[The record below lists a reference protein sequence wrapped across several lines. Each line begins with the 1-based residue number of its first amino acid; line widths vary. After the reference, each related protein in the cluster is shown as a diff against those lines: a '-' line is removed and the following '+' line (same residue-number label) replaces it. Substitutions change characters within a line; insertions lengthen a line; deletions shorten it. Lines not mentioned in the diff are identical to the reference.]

1 MLSKTE
7 AAYKILKVKRKPL
20 HLNEIIDIAIRKNMI
35 RTKGKTPAS
44 TLGADLYA
52 ENKRRKKQRRELRF
66 RRVGQGVWALTT
78 WTK

>member
-35 RTKGKTPAS
+35 RTKGKTPAA
-44 TLGADLYA
+44 TLGADLYL
-52 ENKRRKKQRRELRF
+52 ENKRRKKQGRELRF
-66 RRVGQGVWALTT
+66 RQVGPSVWALTT